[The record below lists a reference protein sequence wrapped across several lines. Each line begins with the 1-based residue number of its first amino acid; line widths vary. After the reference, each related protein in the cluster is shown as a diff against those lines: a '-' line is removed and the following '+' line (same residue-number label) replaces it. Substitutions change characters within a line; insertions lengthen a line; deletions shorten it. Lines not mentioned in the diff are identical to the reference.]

1 MPFHFR
7 CQEVC
12 KNIVMQ
18 VWPLDNGDQLPMPSP
33 KVLPKKSQRPRVRMR
48 RRHSGPRA
56 EPAAA
61 ELALSTIA
69 EESSQHHSTSSV
81 SVDIEPE
88 TFVEESAMSTSP
100 PPYTGVTQ
108 SAPAVTVASPACCVC
123 HAARVWTRVFLHRS
137 GKIPRDYCRTG
148 NSTCGNPTG
157 AGMHNFLR
165 WRSL

>member
-123 HAARVWTRVFLHRS
+123 HAARVRKLEFFFAQEWKNTS
-137 GKIPRDYCRTG
+137 GLLRDREQYMWYSHGSG
-148 NSTCGNPTG
+148 N
-157 AGMHNFLR
+157 A
-165 WRSL
+165 